1 MAGYAARAAAA
12 RAQLQALVATA
23 LKELPS
29 ARRLA
34 GVAAAV
40 QADMRRQV
48 ALLCAPVTS
57 YYHCTLDPLQSPSAN
72 TFSCSFIEHWS
83 HFCTS
88 HPRLLLL

>member
-23 LKELPS
+23 LNELPS

-34 GVAAAV
+34 AVAAVV

-48 ALLCAPVTS
+48 ALLCAPELPFVSLSLCLGVT
-57 YYHCTLDPLQSPSAN
+57 TMPQPLVAHLHKQYRHLCA
-72 TFSCSFIEHWS
+72 S
-83 HFCTS
+83 H
-88 HPRLLLL
+88 RWLLLL

>member
-23 LKELPS
+23 LNELPS

-34 GVAAAV
+34 AVAAVV

-48 ALLCAPVTS
+48 ALLCAPEP
-57 YYHCTLDPLQSPSAN
+57 PL
-72 TFSCSFIEHWS
+72 S
-83 HFCTS
+83 HFHCALES
-88 HPRLLLL
+88 RQCRVP